1 MASKTISL
9 EESLVAAL
17 QRFAA
22 AQGCSWV
29 IMRFSNDALQLS
41 VENSGDFDGFRCA
54 MQALENGSGTCAP
67 AFAVLKV
74 QLSEAKGG
82 LQVDSLGR
90 QKTVFF
96 TYVPAAA
103 AAFERAGASEAK
115 NAVRSALG
123 VVVHVEYTVE
133 NANDI
138 EEAAVLT
145 RVKQSTGG
153 G

>member
-9 EESLVAAL
+9 EEPLVAAL

-41 VENSGDFDGFRCA
+41 VENNGDFHGFRCA
-54 MQALENGSGTCAP
+54 MQALDNGSGTCAP

-90 QKTVFF
+90 QKRYSLRMCPQQRPFSS
-96 TYVPAAA
+96 A
-103 AAFERAGASEAK
+103 RARARRK
-115 NAVRSALG
+115 TL
-123 VVVHVEYTVE
+123 
-133 NANDI
+133 
-138 EEAAVLT
+138 
-145 RVKQSTGG
+145 
-153 G
+153 

>member
-9 EESLVAAL
+9 EEPLVAAL

-54 MQALENGSGTCAP
+54 MQALDNGSGACAP

-82 LQVDSLGR
+82 REGGR
-90 QKTVFF
+90 EGGCEELARIHTLHTHCTSHLHTHTQRK
-96 TYVPAAA
+96 
-103 AAFERAGASEAK
+103 ERERREKKGRAREIGS
-115 NAVRSALG
+115 
-123 VVVHVEYTVE
+123 
-133 NANDI
+133 
-138 EEAAVLT
+138 
-145 RVKQSTGG
+145 
-153 G
+153 